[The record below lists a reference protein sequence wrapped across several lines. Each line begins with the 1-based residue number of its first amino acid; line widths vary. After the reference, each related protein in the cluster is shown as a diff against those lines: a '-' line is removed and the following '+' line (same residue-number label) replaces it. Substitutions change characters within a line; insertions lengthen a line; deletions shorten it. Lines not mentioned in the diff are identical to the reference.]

1 MTGGCL
7 MRRAM
12 TVLAL
17 VLSGSLSAQSVSDT
31 IIQRERAKLQAE
43 HTGEGF
49 GALYLPTYEGVNQGG
64 QVRTLGPGSTYQ
76 TSADPK
82 FVLEEPL
89 TVQVYQSAAVV
100 TGIQAPG
107 GARRVRF
114 VRLWVREGRDWKIA
128 IHHGTTIAQTQA
140 NATPVA
146 PAGRTATPLPA
157 LSGEEAAVFSVQKAL
172 SEAYARHDATTYERW
187 TAPEFVTVTTSGQVI
202 PRDQWL
208 KNNIIENQE
217 KRVPSVNDD
226 VKVQIFGDVAVITF
240 RNLAQ
245 LPDGTVAPPERVT
258 TVLARKNG
266 AWQQV
271 LTQSTPIRVAS
282 TAN

>member
-1 MTGGCL
+1 
-7 MRRAM
+7 MRHAM
-12 TVLAL
+12 PVLAL
-17 VLSGSLSAQSVSDT
+17 LLSGSLSAQSVSDT

-64 QVRTLGPGSTYQ
+64 QVRALGPGSTYQ

-114 VRLWVREGRDWKIA
+114 VRLWVRDGRDWKIA
-128 IHHGTTIAQTQA
+128 IHHGTTIAQAQA
-140 NATPVA
+140 NATPVG

-172 SEAYARHDATTYERW
+172 SEAYAQHDATTYERW

-208 KNNIIENQE
+208 KNNIIENQD
-217 KRVPSVNDD
+217 KRIPSVKDD
-226 VKVQIFGDVAVITF
+226 VKVQLFGDVAVITC
-240 RNLAQ
+240 RNITTR
-245 LPDGTVAPPERVT
+245 PDGAAPPERMT
-258 TVLARKNG
+258 MILAKKNG

-271 LTQSTPIRVAS
+271 LTQSTTIQAAR
-282 TAN
+282 TAP

>member
-1 MTGGCL
+1 
-7 MRRAM
+7 
-12 TVLAL
+12 
-17 VLSGSLSAQSVSDT
+17 
-31 IIQRERAKLQAE
+31 
-43 HTGEGF
+43 
-49 GALYLPTYEGVNQGG
+49 
-64 QVRTLGPGSTYQ
+64 
-76 TSADPK
+76 
-82 FVLEEPL
+82 
-89 TVQVYQSAAVV
+89 VQVYQSAAVV

-128 IHHGTTIAQTQA
+128 IHHGTTISQAQA

-187 TAPEFVTVTTSGQVI
+187 TAPEFVTVTTSGQVV

-240 RNLAQ
+240 RNLGQ

-271 LTQSTPIRVAS
+271 LTQSTVIREMRAAAAAQPAPERITQRRHAHEREIVRELMQLVSIANVATNEADMKRNVERLTEMFCSRGSTSKRRRGRARRSCWPI
-282 TAN
+282 